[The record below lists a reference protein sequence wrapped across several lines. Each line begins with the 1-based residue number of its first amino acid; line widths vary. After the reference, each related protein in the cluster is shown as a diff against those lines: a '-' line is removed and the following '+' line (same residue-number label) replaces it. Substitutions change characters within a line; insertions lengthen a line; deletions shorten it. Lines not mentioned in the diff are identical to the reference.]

1 MKNKFLFFLMS
12 ILGMTKLPDAI
23 DDQFE
28 FSEEQKARLRAVDYS
43 EEEIAQLQN
52 DFKKEVSA
60 AQNVKGELDKARA
73 ELASLKED
81 VGLKED
87 EIVKD
92 GPDRGGGDAANISLS
107 EELKNIRA
115 EVAALKIEKQRLE
128 ALDIPK
134 QVEGVKD
141 LHAVKNLVHSA
152 THFLGTGKDWDAIAN
167 RPWNAAAVA
176 GNITATTDWGDNL
189 NVATLVKDA
198 EHFWRDNPTEINSLI
213 RDTNTHPSFWPT
225 RYNVSDLI
233 AGASIVTG
241 DVTQARKPLYLPKG
255 KQAIK
260 VEDGKVWPVNIDLT
274 YKGYDLQQMETSWLN
289 AWNREGTSPY
299 KISFIQFLLI
309 EITKKARIEDRIAQ
323 IKGIYS
329 AVPEDMAKPGQYVES
344 MDGLLYLLWK
354 AYHVDKKFKTIK
366 RAAPTPTNIV
376 DHVEEVIREN
386 LKEDVINTPN
396 LIYYL
401 SHTHLRWYKIRY
413 REIHGVEMDFNG
425 ETGKILEHE
434 NIKLCPIVDL
444 EGSNVHFITFD
455 DNIELLENRRGENT
469 LYRFDDLRRDRFIY
483 ADYKRGI
490 RMLHIGNKVSD
501 SDPAAFKVQ
510 SVWTNG
516 QPFFA
521 PNTTITLYDDT
532 SGIVE
537 TRYSD
542 YRVMD
547 KWATTIAEIKG
558 QYPGQIIKLR
568 GNTAALAGATVASNA
583 KISLASTFDLTSGG
597 TLFLKV
603 NSDLTVTEVK
613 RTSAPSIDP
622 EKSVTFQG
630 NSIDSTDGND
640 FVFDGTNAVSLES
653 ILNPTEGTV
662 ITITG
667 TGGAALTISDVGGN
681 IDVDGNAVL
690 DTENDS
696 IELTVIDGVFTET
709 ARNISE

>member
-1 MKNKFLFFLMS
+1 MKKFMVLLMS
-12 ILGMTKLPDAI
+12 ILGMNKVPDAVNDQYEWTAEEKAKLKAVGYS
-23 DDQFE
+23 DD
-28 FSEEQKARLRAVDYS
+28 
-43 EEEIAQLQN
+43 EIAQLQD
-52 DFKKEVSA
+52 DFKKEVIS

-87 EIVKD
+87 EIIKEGLD
-92 GPDRGGGDAANISLS
+92 PGGGQATQEISLS
-107 EELKNIRA
+107 DQLKEVRA

-128 ALDIPK
+128 ALDIPQ
-134 QVEGVKD
+134 QVKGVKD
-141 LHAVKNLVHSA
+141 LHAVKNLAHSA
-152 THFLGTGKDWDAIAN
+152 THFLGTGKDWDAVAN

-176 GNITATTDWGDNL
+176 GNMTATTDWGDNM
-189 NVATLVKDA
+189 NVQTLVKDA
-198 EHFWRDNPTEINSLI
+198 EHFWRENPTEIKSLI
-213 RDTNTHPSFWPT
+213 RDTNTHPSFWRT

-233 AGASIVTG
+233 AGATIVTG

-274 YKGYDLQQMETSWLN
+274 YKGYDLQKMEASWLN

-329 AVPEDMAKPGQYVES
+329 AVPEDMSKPGQYVES
-344 MDGLLYLLWK
+344 MDGLLYQLWK
-354 AYHVDKKFKTIK
+354 AYHVDKKFKTIN

-376 DHVEEVIREN
+376 DHVEETIREN

-401 SHTHLRWYKIRY
+401 SPTHLRWYKIRY
-413 REIHGVEMDFNG
+413 RELHGVEMDFNG

-444 EGSNVHFITFD
+444 EGSNVHIITMD

-469 LYRFDDLRRDRFIY
+469 LYRFDRLRRDTFIY

-490 RMLHIGNKVSD
+490 RMMHIGNKVSD

-521 PNTTITLYDDT
+521 PNTSVTIYDDA

-537 TRYSD
+537 TRFSD
-542 YRVMD
+542 LRVMD
-547 KWATTIAEIKG
+547 KWATEITEVKG
-558 QYPGQIIKLR
+558 QYAGQIIKLR
-568 GNTAALAGATVASNA
+568 GNSSALAGAVVKNNSNNDLTA
-583 KISLASTFDLTSGG
+583 DFDLTTGG
-597 TLFLKV
+597 TLYLKV
-603 NSDLTVTEVK
+603 NGDLSVTEVK
-613 RTSAPSIDP
+613 RTGAPTVDP
-622 EKSVTFQG
+622 DTAVKFQG
-630 NSIDSTDGND
+630 NSIDSTDGSD
-640 FVFDGTNAVSLES
+640 FVFDGTSAVTLAT
-653 ILNPTEGTV
+653 ILNPTEGAV

-667 TGGAALTISDVGGN
+667 TGDAALTISDVGGN

-690 DTENDS
+690 DADGDS

-709 ARNISE
+709 ARNISA